1 MSLPAA
7 DEGKLLGELKDWE
20 TKGTHLCMNSPID
33 PTLLQL
39 VQQELKSLQDDVKS
53 MSVELEDEKRK
64 VQHELKSVATTLE
77 DMEQRVQMLETG
89 QQTLEHRS
97 VLFEDRMDNF
107 EGAVNQ
113 RIQKLE
119 SSKQSTEDKVHH
131 LQGVV
136 NQRIEI
142 LESIKQSTEDK
153 VHHLQG
159 AVNQRMEKLER
170 SKQSTEDKVHH
181 LQEQVEDL
189 ASSRKSDETTSCQD
203 NPMSTACPEKLVEL
217 IKRDYKGAV
226 LCPFP
231 WCEDELQLELSNVF
245 TRLKIISKKK
255 ERALLTE
262 DIVQMAEVFKPLAEC
277 GKPRVGLIEG
287 QPGMGKTTYC
297 QKLAYDWSVAGIP
310 PEASFPKVEM
320 LLLLKCRDMKN
331 ADIEEAINDQLLPQD
346 ADEKEKE
353 NFFQFVRCNQPRILL
368 VLDGL
373 DELPDDLFQGFLPL
387 IRGRVFPMTYLLFTA
402 RHEAGMKVRRYCDT
416 LFEIVGY
423 TDEDADSYITK
434 YFASHE
440 DPNLANKVIG
450 RLKSD
455 RQLREL
461 TTNPLNT
468 AMLCLLFEDAKGVLP
483 SNRTKLYDEL
493 VSCALRRYFAK
504 KGVPLD
510 TRDPVKTCSD
520 QLNQLGKVA
529 LEALKDDRMH
539 FSENEVKCQ
548 SIDFLRLCFL
558 SREASAS
565 KLRPMPCYAFTHK
578 TFQEYFAAHHLAH
591 QLLTGDKEQADALLP
606 QLTPVFKYWHVWEFL
621 LTMVASKSDGTAAM
635 VISCFCAA
643 LCRREAELEDE
654 QDSDSDDD
662 GDYEVHDDYDFNIC
676 EDTLDDFP
684 ILLLFTAAEETL
696 INLLNEV
703 FGLILASS
711 GGTNELGDCQKKM
724 VRALAECFPI
734 HKLCTVHSNPRILS
748 EYLKSNHSLTHLR
761 WDDALDESALATI
774 EHVLQSNCPLK
785 YLDLRGLGDKCLGI
799 SGLRVLARALNAN
812 CSLTYLNL
820 SNSSFGDAGA
830 TCLSQVLRSKDTLTH
845 LNLNFTWICNSG
857 AKELSGALQS
867 NRSLTHL
874 NLQANLIGNPG
885 AEDFARALQSS
896 CALMYLD
903 LSNNRVGDSG
913 AQALAKALE
922 SNRSLTFLDLGHT
935 QNADEVTTMALRIP
949 RFLELLR
956 GRDLKAFQIGDS
968 GAAAI
973 AQALRSNCVLTR
985 LNLQNNRISDLGAT
999 AIGEALQSNCTL
1011 THLQLRGNRICDV
1024 GASHLAHAIRVNRR
1038 LVNLDLRNN
1047 AIIMPGGATG
1057 AALSQA
1063 LQCNSVLTHLDL
1075 RCNFGAHQAAMALAE
1090 SLPSNCTLTH
1100 VDLSTSMIS
1109 SCGAVALAKALQLN
1123 RTLSHLDLKCN
1134 RIGDLGATEFV
1145 ETLQCNTTLIF
1156 LDLRYNRIGESGGK
1170 KLHGLLRGKIL
1181 GSNRKLLYHW
1191 SENCDP

>member
-1 MSLPAA
+1 M
-7 DEGKLLGELKDWE
+7 
-20 TKGTHLCMNSPID
+20 T
-33 PTLLQL
+33 QL
-39 VQQELKSLQDDVKS
+39 FVFL
-53 MSVELEDEKRK
+53 
-64 VQHELKSVATTLE
+64 
-77 DMEQRVQMLETG
+77 
-89 QQTLEHRS
+89 
-97 VLFEDRMDNF
+97 
-107 EGAVNQ
+107 
-113 RIQKLE
+113 
-119 SSKQSTEDKVHH
+119 
-131 LQGVV
+131 
-136 NQRIEI
+136 
-142 LESIKQSTEDK
+142 
-153 VHHLQG
+153 
-159 AVNQRMEKLER
+159 
-170 SKQSTEDKVHH
+170 
-181 LQEQVEDL
+181 
-189 ASSRKSDETTSCQD
+189 
-203 NPMSTACPEKLVEL
+203 ACPEKLVEL

-262 DIVQMAEVFKPLAEC
+262 DIVQMAEVFKPRAEC

-297 QKLAYDWSVAGIP
+297 QKLAYDWSVEGIP

-346 ADEKEKE
+346 ADKKDKE
-353 NFFQFVRCNQPRILL
+353 NFFQFVRCNQPSILL

-387 IRGRVFPMTYLLFTA
+387 IRGRVFPMTYLLFTS

-423 TDEDADSYITK
+423 TDEDADNYVTK
-434 YFASHE
+434 YFANHE
-440 DPNLANKVIG
+440 DPSLADKVIG
-450 RLKSD
+450 RLKRD

-468 AMLCLLFEDAKGVLP
+468 ALLCLLFEDEKGVLP

-510 TRDPVKTCSD
+510 TRDPVRTYSD

-539 FSENEVKCQ
+539 FSEDEVKCQ

-606 QLTPVFKYWHVWEFL
+606 QLTPVFKYWRVWEFL
-621 LTMVASKSDGTAAM
+621 LTMVASKSDDTATM
-635 VISCFCAA
+635 VISCLSAA
-643 LCRREAELEDE
+643 LCRREAEEEDE
-654 QDSDSDDD
+654 QDSDSDGD

-684 ILLLFTAAEETL
+684 ILLLFTAAEGTL
-696 INLLNEV
+696 INLLNKV
-703 FGLILASS
+703 FGFVLACS
-711 GGTNELGDCQKKM
+711 GSTKELGDCQKKM
-724 VRALAECFPI
+724 VRTLAECFPI
-734 HKLCTVHSNPRILS
+734 HKLCTVQSNPRILS

-774 EHVLQSNCPLK
+774 EYVLQSNCTLK
-785 YLDLRGLGDKCLGI
+785 YLDLQSCDRGLGI

-812 CSLTYLNL
+812 CTLTYLNL
-820 SNSSFGDAGA
+820 SNLTFLGHAGV
-830 TCLSQVLRSKDTLTH
+830 TCLSQFLRSNRTLTH
-845 LNLNFTWICNSG
+845 LNLTFTWIYDSG
-857 AKELSGALQS
+857 AKELSEALQS

-922 SNRSLTFLDLGHT
+922 SNRSLTFLDLGRT
-935 QNADEVTTMALRIP
+935 WDMDEMKAMPFRIQ
-949 RFLELLR
+949 RVLEVLR
-956 GRDLKAFQIGDS
+956 GRDLKAFHIGDS
-968 GAAAI
+968 GAVAI
-973 AQALRSNCVLTR
+973 AQALLSNCVLTR
-985 LNLQNNRISDLGAT
+985 LNLQNNRISDPGAT

-1047 AIIMPGGATG
+1047 SIIMPGGATG

-1063 LQCNSVLTHLDL
+1063 LRCNSVLTHLDL
-1075 RCNFGAHQAAMALAE
+1075 RCNFGAHHAAMALAE

-1100 VDLSTSMIS
+1100 VDLSTNMIS
-1109 SCGAVALAKALQLN
+1109 SSGAVALAKALQFN
-1123 RTLSHLDLKCN
+1123 RSLSHLDLKCN
-1134 RIGDLGATEFV
+1134 RIGDLGAVEFV

-1170 KLHGLLRGKIL
+1170 KLHGLLLGKIV
-1181 GSNRKLLYHW
+1181 GSSRRLLYHW
-1191 SENCDP
+1191 SENCNP